1 MALDGLV
8 ISNLAFELSEALT
21 GGRINKIY
29 QPEPDALVL
38 AVKNNRTIYRLLI
51 SASASL
57 PLIYLMED
65 APANP
70 ASAPNFCMLLRKHL
84 GGGKIIS
91 ITQPGLE
98 RILHF
103 NIEHLDEM
111 GDLRSKVLIVELM
124 GKHSNIIF
132 SRPEEDGS
140 LTIIDSIKHI
150 SANISSVREVLPG
163 RKYFIAQTTEKLNP
177 LTLSE
182 VDFISKVLS
191 LPLPVGKAIY
201 TAVTGISPLIAEELC
216 FRAGLDSSASTASL
230 SELEKIHLA
239 RIFSRLTEDI
249 ASHHFHPNIVYDG
262 AAPVEFSST
271 HLSCYGELR
280 EQTSESISSILREY
294 YAARNAVTRI
304 RQKSSD
310 LRKITATHLDRCRK
324 KYQIQL
330 KQLEDTK
337 KKEKYRIWGEMIN
350 TYGYSLEPG
359 ADHLDCENYYDGKQ
373 IRVPLDP
380 QLSAH
385 DNSVKY
391 FERYAKLKR
400 TYEAVSLQIEETRA
414 EIEQLESI
422 QTWLDIAVDEADLY
436 QIRQELA
443 DGGFLRSSPSGGR
456 GKNKQR
462 ITSRPLHYLSA
473 DGYHIYV
480 GKNNFQNEELS
491 FKLASGSDWW
501 FHAKGIPGS
510 HVILRCEGKEP
521 PITTF
526 EDAGRLAAYYSKG
539 KNADK
544 VEVDYIQKKHLR
556 KPPGGRPGFVIY
568 HTNWSMLIEPD
579 ISGIQSIK
587 D

>member
-21 GGRINKIY
+21 DGRITKIY

-38 AVKNNRTIYRLLI
+38 AVKNHRTTYRLLI

-57 PLIYLMED
+57 PLIYLMEE

-70 ASAPNFCMLLRKHL
+70 ASAPNFCMLLRKHI
-84 GGGKIIS
+84 GGGKITA

-103 NIEHLDEM
+103 HIDHLDEM
-111 GDLRSKVLIVELM
+111 GDLRSKILIVELM

-132 SRPEEDGS
+132 CRPEPEDGS

-163 RKYFIAQTTEKLNP
+163 RTYFIAQTTEKLDP
-177 LTLSE
+177 LSLSE
-182 VDFISKVLS
+182 EDFISKVLS
-191 LPLPVGKAIY
+191 LPQPVGKAIY
-201 TAVTGISPLIAEELC
+201 TSVTGISPLISEELC
-216 FRAGLDSSASTASL
+216 FRAGLDSSASTSAL
-230 SELEKIHLA
+230 SDLEKIHLA
-239 RIFSRLTEDI
+239 RTFTRLMED
-249 ASHHFHPNIVYDG
+249 AAQNRYHPNIVYDG
-262 AAPVEFSST
+262 TVPVEFSCT
-271 HLSCYGELR
+271 ALSCYGELR
-280 EQTSESISSILREY
+280 EQTSDSISSILREY

-310 LRKITATHLDRCRK
+310 LRKITATHLDRSRK

-380 QLSAH
+380 LLSAH
-385 DNSVKY
+385 DNSVRY
-391 FERYAKLKR
+391 FDRYAKLKR
-400 TYEAVSLQIEETRA
+400 TFEAVTQQIEETRT
-414 EIEQLESI
+414 EIDQLESI
-422 QTWLDIAVDEADLY
+422 QTWLDIAIDEADLY

-443 DGGFLRSSPSGGR
+443 QSGFLHSRPSGK
-456 GKNKQR
+456 GKQKH
-462 ITSRPLHYLSA
+462 TVSKPLHYISS
-473 DGYHIYV
+473 DGFHIYV

-510 HVILRCEGKEP
+510 HVIVRCEGKEP
-521 PITTF
+521 PISTF

-539 KNADK
+539 KNAEK

-556 KPPGGRPGFVIY
+556 KPPAARPGFVIY

-579 ISGIQSIK
+579 ISNIK
-587 D
+587 CIKE

>member
-8 ISNLAFELSEALT
+8 ISNLTFELSEALT
-21 GGRINKIY
+21 GGRISKIY

-38 AVKNNRTIYRLLI
+38 AVKNNRTTYRLLI

-57 PLIYLMED
+57 PLIYLMEET
-65 APANP
+65 PVNP
-70 ASAPNFCMLLRKHL
+70 ASAPNFCMLLRKHI
-84 GGGKIIS
+84 GGGKITA

-103 NIEHLDEM
+103 HIEHLDEM
-111 GDLRSKVLIVELM
+111 GDLRSKILIVELM

-132 SRPEEDGS
+132 CRPEPEDGS

-150 SANISSVREVLPG
+150 SANISSIREVLPG
-163 RKYFIAQTTEKLNP
+163 RTYFIAQTTEKLDP
-177 LTLSE
+177 LNLSE
-182 VDFISKVLS
+182 EDFIGKVLS

-201 TAVTGISPLIAEELC
+201 TAVTGISPLISEELC
-216 FRAGLDSSASTASL
+216 FRAGLDSSASTSAL
-230 SELEKIHLA
+230 SDLEKIHLA
-239 RIFSRLTEDI
+239 RTFSHLKEDI
-249 ASHHFHPNIVYDG
+249 SQHHYYPNIVYDG
-262 AAPVEFSST
+262 NAPVEFSST
-271 HLSCYGELR
+271 KLSCYGELR
-280 EQTSESISSILREY
+280 EQTSESISAILREY

-310 LRKITATHLDRCRK
+310 LRKITSTHLERSRK

-373 IRVPLDP
+373 IRVPLDS

-400 TYEAVSLQIEETRA
+400 TYEAVSQQIEETQT
-414 EIEQLESI
+414 EIDQLESI
-422 QTWLDIAVDEADLY
+422 QTWLDIAADEADLY
-436 QIRQELA
+436 QIRQELIA
-443 DGGFLRSSPSGGR
+443 GGFLRSRPSGS
-456 GKNKQR
+456 GKQKQR
-462 ITSRPLHYLSA
+462 VTSKPLHYISA
-473 DGYHIYV
+473 DGFHIYV

-521 PITTF
+521 PISTF

-556 KPPGGRPGFVIY
+556 KPPAAKPGFVIY

-579 ISGIQSIK
+579 ISDIQVVK
-587 D
+587 E